1 MAAFQPDSFI
11 MGILAFQESFFNPS
25 ESIYLQLHVNYHPQ
39 VGGSTLYF
47 AASKLLP
54 MMNEPIFI
62 FPILIFHEY
71 L

>member
-1 MAAFQPDSFI
+1 MLSA
-11 MGILAFQESFFNPS
+11 FFNPS

-39 VGGSTLYF
+39 VGGSALYF

-62 FPILIFHEY
+62 FPILTFPEH